1 MCGLGRA
8 TVGAVEDA
16 RGGVKNSRG
25 GAEPVYDTYPRLGG
39 CMNDHLVINALVTA
53 AKQDLSRGIKRED
66 LLQSLANV
74 VSGDIYRKIKDRI

>member
-1 MCGLGRA
+1 
-8 TVGAVEDA
+8 
-16 RGGVKNSRG
+16 
-25 GAEPVYDTYPRLGG
+25 
-39 CMNDHLVINALVTA
+39 MNDQLVINALVTA